1 MKAVANRRNPRGRR
15 RVPGSTGTP
24 LPAVAGHLAAQA
36 EHAIERAD
44 GKAATLA
51 ATATA
56 ILAFA
61 VQGWQPHGCG
71 DGTAATVALAASALC
86 WIAGI
91 VALAAAIFPR
101 FEGSGDQR
109 LTFFNH
115 FPNRFDATAL
125 RALAREVGAD
135 PEQWLLAEAHALS
148 RIAVAKYRFIRL
160 GMWLLG
166 AGAALALSGVLL
178 R

>member
-1 MKAVANRRNPRGRR
+1 MTVVRKRRYANGPR
-15 RVPGSTGTP
+15 RVPSGAGAP

-44 GKAATLA
+44 AKAATLA

-56 ILAFA
+56 ILAFT
-61 VQGWQPHGCG
+61 VQGGLPGRG
-71 DGTAATVALAASALC
+71 ADAAAMIALASAALC
-86 WIAGI
+86 WILGI
-91 VALAAAIFPR
+91 AALAAAIFPR
-101 FEGSGDQR
+101 FGDSGDER

-115 FPNRFDATAL
+115 FPSRFDATAL
-125 RALAREVGAD
+125 RELAREASTD
-135 PEQWLLAEAHALS
+135 PERWLLAQAHALS
-148 RIAVAKYRFIRL
+148 RIAVAKYRYIRL

-166 AGAALALSGVLL
+166 AGAALGLGGVLL